1 MIKVTVYRKRNELT
15 GFELSGHAESGPYGY
30 DLVCAGVSAVSFGA
44 INAVME
50 LCNVDLSIT
59 QGRSGGYLRVEIPD
73 TLSESNKQKAI
84 LLFEGM
90 VISLETIERD
100 YDAFITIENKQEV

>member
-1 MIKVTVYRKRNELT
+1 MIKVTVYRKRNELTGFESPAQTKSYPYGPLSACPDNSNPVTVYRKRNELT

-59 QGRSGGYLRVEIPD
+59 QGRSGGYLR
-73 TLSESNKQKAI
+73 
-84 LLFEGM
+84 
-90 VISLETIERD
+90 
-100 YDAFITIENKQEV
+100 